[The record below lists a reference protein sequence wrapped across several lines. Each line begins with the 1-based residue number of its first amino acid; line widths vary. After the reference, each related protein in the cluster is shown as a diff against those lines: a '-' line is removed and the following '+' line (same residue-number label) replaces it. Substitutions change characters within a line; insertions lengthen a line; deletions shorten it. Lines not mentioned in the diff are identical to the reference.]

1 MAIYGVSDRETIST
15 LTSSI
20 GFTAAKLAPTIGT
33 IYYAVIQAIDG
44 VVRFAIDGT
53 APIANTTGL
62 RLLQDASVEVWGSE
76 ALKNFRCINDG
87 GTAKLEVIYMGVG
100 L

>member
-1 MAIYGVSDRETIST
+1 MLYAVSDRETIST

-20 GFTAAKLAPTIGT
+20 GFTAAKLAPTRGT
-33 IYYAVIQAIDG
+33 IHYAIIQAIDG

-87 GTAKLEVIYMGVG
+87 GTAKLEVVYMGVG